1 MQANVL
7 NQLIEECKKLLSQGN
22 LSGAEALLRPHL
34 SSGTGPIPLWRLLVR
49 AIRPQG
55 KIGETRVI
63 QEMLVENQPADLASR
78 FDLSETLLLLGEFDR
93 GWLEYRYRY
102 SLQHTKSIERKVQLP
117 RWNGNPIPNQTLYI
131 HDEQGYGDTF
141 QFLRLVKSAKEV
153 SQAKI
158 VFEVNQESFPLVSRS
173 LSKVVDQFV
182 VKGQLP
188 PPFHMHCELMSLPH
202 ALKLKL
208 SDLPGDI
215 PYLNPEPSR
224 VAKWQ
229 DYLRKLPKPW
239 VAICWAGR
247 PTHFNDANR
256 SLNLNAFASLMDN
269 AATFISIQKG
279 PATKQLEAHQS
290 RPNLLNLDSLIADF
304 EDTAAILS
312 LCDLLISVD
321 SSPVHLAGAVGCPAW
336 VMLPFVPDWRW
347 LINRNDTPWYPNH
360 RLYRQPK
367 IGDWESVINAIGH
380 DLKILI
386 ADKSD
391 QKNMSAEYVKR

>member
-1 MQANVL
+1 MQINAL
-7 NQLIEECKKLLSQGN
+7 DPLIEECKKLLATGN
-22 LSGAEALLRPHL
+22 LSAAEALLRPHL
-34 SSGTGPIPLWRLLVR
+34 ATGSGPIPLWRLLVR

-63 QEMLVENQPADLASR
+63 QEMLVDHQPADLATR

-141 QFLRLVKSAKEV
+141 QFLRLVKLAKDK

-158 VFEVNQESFPLVSRS
+158 ILEVNQESFPLVARS
-173 LSKVVDQFV
+173 LSGVVDQFV
-182 VKGQLP
+182 VKGALP
-188 PPFHMHCELMSLPH
+188 PPFDLHCELMSLPY
-202 ALKLKL
+202 ALKLQL
-208 SDLPGDI
+208 SDLPGQV
-215 PYLNPEPSR
+215 PYLFPDSSR
-224 VAKWQ
+224 VTHWRAF
-229 DYLRKLPKPW
+229 LERFPKPW

-256 SLNLNAFASLMDN
+256 SLTLSSLSSILECD
-269 AATFISIQKG
+269 ATFLSIQKG
-279 PATKQLEAHQS
+279 PATQQMSAFSAKS
-290 RPNLLNLDSLIADF
+290 NLLNLDYEIRDF

-312 LCDLLISVD
+312 LCNLLISVD

-347 LINRNDTPWYPNH
+347 LINRSDTPWYPKH
-360 RLYRQPK
+360 RLYRQAS
-367 IGDWESVINAIGH
+367 IGDWGSVINAIQN
-380 DLKILI
+380 DL
-386 ADKSD
+386 S
-391 QKNMSAEYVKR
+391 SAITEINRQLSS

>member
-1 MQANVL
+1 MQINAL
-7 NQLIEECKKLLSQGN
+7 DLLIEECKKLLAVGN

-34 SSGTGPIPLWRLLVR
+34 ASGTGPIPLWRLLVR

-63 QEMLVENQPADLASR
+63 QEMLVDHQPADLATR

-141 QFLRLVKSAKEV
+141 QFLRLVKLAKET

-158 VFEVNQESFPLVSRS
+158 IFEVNQESFPLVARS
-173 LSKVVDQFV
+173 LANVVDQFV
-182 VKGQLP
+182 VKGVLP
-188 PPFHMHCELMSLPH
+188 PPFDLHCELMSLPY

-208 SDLPGDI
+208 SDLPGEV
-215 PYLNPEPSR
+215 PYLSPDSSR
-224 VAKWQ
+224 VAHWRA
-229 DYLRKLPKPW
+229 YLERFPKPW
-239 VAICWAGR
+239 VAFCWAGR

-256 SLNLNAFASLMDN
+256 SLTLNTLSPIFDCN
-269 AATFISIQKG
+269 ATFISIQKG
-279 PATKQLEAHQS
+279 PATQQLNEFQS
-290 RPNLLNLDSLIADF
+290 KANVLNLDQDIRDF

-347 LINRNDTPWYPNH
+347 LINRSDTPWYPSH
-360 RLYRQPK
+360 QLYRQPQ
-367 IGDWESVINAIGH
+367 IGDWASVINVIRNNLQNLVTPPK
-380 DLKILI
+380 D
-386 ADKSD
+386 
-391 QKNMSAEYVKR
+391 

>member
-1 MQANVL
+1 
-7 NQLIEECKKLLSQGN
+7 
-22 LSGAEALLRPHL
+22 
-34 SSGTGPIPLWRLLVR
+34 VR

-117 RWNGNPIPNQTLYI
+117 RWNGNPIPNKTLYI

-153 SQAKI
+153 SQANI

-188 PPFHMHCELMSLPH
+188 TPFHMHCELMSLPH

-208 SDLPGDI
+208 SDLPGEI
-215 PYLNPEPSR
+215 PYLNPEPAR
-224 VAKWQ
+224 LAKWQ
-229 DYLRKLPKPW
+229 EYLQNFPKPW

-247 PTHFNDANR
+247 PTHFNDVNR
-256 SLNLNAFASLMDN
+256 SLNLNAFTSLMDN
-269 AATFISIQKG
+269 GATFISIQKG
-279 PATKQLEAHQS
+279 PATKQLDEHQS
-290 RPNLLNLDSLIADF
+290 RTNLLNLDKLIADF

-312 LCDLLISVD
+312 ICDLLISVD

-347 LINRNDTPWYPNH
+347 LINRNDTPWYPSH

-367 IGDWESVINAIGH
+367 IGDWESVIKAIDH
-380 DLKILI
+380 DLKNVI

-391 QKNMSAEYVKR
+391 QRKI